1 MRMKKLL
8 STILCLLVLS
18 PALSRAET
26 ITHEFRTGFT
36 FSNSN
41 KTATK
46 DGFSYSC
53 GSSTAVF
60 GLDLINPAG
69 TKVIALNMPDGSS
82 EATTSTAIEN
92 LTRVMISHYPA
103 SRCENLKVY
112 TSTDGSSWGSA
123 LSGDA
128 IEYGNGGTIFVT
140 VPKGNY
146 YLKFANTTSTAVS
159 IIQVEYTTE
168 PCVCLKVVSE

>member
-26 ITHEFRTGFT
+26 ITHEFASGFT
-36 FSNSN
+36 FTNSN

-46 DGFSYSC
+46 DGFAYSC
-53 GSSTAVF
+53 GSSTASF
-60 GLDLINPAG
+60 WLDLIYG
-69 TKVIALNMPDGSS
+69 SVIALNMPDGSS
-82 EATTSTAIEN
+82 SATTSTAIEN

-103 SRCENLKVY
+103 SKCENLKVY
-112 TSTDGSSWGSA
+112 ISTDGSSWGSA

-128 IEYGNGGTIFVT
+128 IEYGNSGTIFVT

>member
-8 STILCLLVLS
+8 SIILCLLVLS
-18 PALSRAET
+18 PALTRAET
-26 ITHEFRTGFT
+26 ITHEFASGFT

-60 GLDLINPAG
+60 GQDLINPAG
-69 TKVIALNMPDGSS
+69 KKVIALNMPDGSS
-82 EATTSTAIEN
+82 GATTSTAIEN

-112 TSTDGSSWGSA
+112 ISTDGSSWGSA

-128 IEYGNGGTIFVT
+128 IEYGNSGTIYAFL
-140 VPKGNY
+140 PKGNY

>member
-1 MRMKKLL
+1 MKKLL

-26 ITHEFRTGFT
+26 ITHEFASGFT
-36 FSNSN
+36 FTNSN

-46 DGFSYSC
+46 DGFAYSC
-53 GSSTAVF
+53 SSTAVF
-60 GLDLINPAG
+60 GQDLINPAG

-82 EATTSTAIEN
+82 AATTSTAIEN

-103 SRCENLKVY
+103 SKCENLKVY
-112 TSTDGSSWGSA
+112 ISTDGSSWGSA

-128 IEYGNGGTIFVT
+128 IEYGNSGIIYAFL
-140 VPKGNY
+140 PKGNY
-146 YLKFANTTSTAVS
+146 YLKFANSSSADVS

>member
-18 PALSRAET
+18 PALTRAET
-26 ITHEFRTGFT
+26 ITHDFHEMSRLSQLT
-36 FSNSN
+36 FSSANKVGETDLVTYTCSGTGATFGVTNSKICIQLPQN
-41 KTATK
+41 
-46 DGFSYSC
+46 G
-53 GSSTAVF
+53 GQ
-60 GLDLINPAG
+60 
-69 TKVIALNMPDGSS
+69 VI
-82 EATTSTAIEN
+82 TSPAIEN
-92 LTRVMISHYPA
+92 LTRVKISHYPA
-103 SRCENLKVY
+103 SKCENLKVY
-112 TSTDGSSWGSA
+112 ISTDGSSWGSA

-128 IEYGNGGTIFVT
+128 IEYGNSGTIFVT

>member
-53 GSSTAVF
+53 GSSTASF
-60 GLDLINPAG
+60 WLDLIYG
-69 TKVIALNMPDGSS
+69 SVISLNMPDGSS
-82 EATTSTAIEN
+82 AATTSTAIEN

-103 SRCENLKVY
+103 SKCENLKVY
-112 TSTDGSSWGSA
+112 ISTDGSSWGSA

-159 IIQVEYTTE
+159 VIQVEYTTE

>member
-26 ITHEFRTGFT
+26 ITHEFASGFT
-36 FSNSN
+36 FTNSN

-46 DGFSYSC
+46 DGFAYSC
-53 GSSTAVF
+53 SSTASF
-60 GLDLINPAG
+60 WLDLIYG
-69 TKVIALNMPDGSS
+69 SVISLNMPDGSS
-82 EATTSTAIEN
+82 AATTSTAIEN

-103 SRCENLKVY
+103 SKCENLKVY
-112 TSTDGSSWGSA
+112 ISTDGSSWGSA

-128 IEYGNGGTIFVT
+128 IEYGNSGTIFVT